1 VETVTV
7 AATRHSSW
15 LMSSEALVVCV
26 ILVAAVAVAIL
37 HFRGRNNRV

>member
-7 AATRHSSW
+7 AATRDSW
-15 LMSSEALVVCV
+15 LLSSGALVVCV

-37 HFRGRNNRV
+37 HIRSRNNRV

>member
-7 AATRHSSW
+7 AATRHHSW

-37 HFRGRNNRV
+37 HFRNRNDRI

>member
-1 VETVTV
+1 METVTV
-7 AATRHSSW
+7 AASRHSW

-37 HFRGRNNRV
+37 HFRNRHN